1 MSDEQSW
8 PGWLRDI
15 TGTLAVSS
23 QYVLWGT
30 IRDAWL
36 LPGESAPKRLLATLQ
51 WALAPLDY
59 QAMLVWDPIDGVQTF
74 PAGADERDRV
84 QQLVG
89 RDLGKAGTPLDFP
102 ALQSLLRHAVTNKV
116 SRVAFVLD
124 YASRIT
130 SDAER
135 PGPDEAAFFA
145 FAQKLSYTAMPMS
158 AREVPRR
165 SLFNPVIWLLD
176 RQGDI
181 PAWYTAQN
189 ERVRVIPLATPD
201 LGQRLQ
207 AADLAVGGLDDI
219 AKLDDDRRRRLVRT
233 FAETTEGMTVAGMY
247 EVVKLARDRS
257 LPATEIAD
265 AVRAYKIGLLES
277 PWRAGYLPTRIRD
290 GEAEIRARVIG
301 QDDAVTRTMDIL
313 KRSVMGLSG
322 AHTSQRTNRPRGVLF
337 FAGPTG
343 VGKTELAKAL
353 ARLLFGNDE
362 SYIRFDMSEFREENA
377 DQRLIGAPPGFLG
390 HEAGGEL
397 TNAVRSRPF
406 SLLLFDEIDKA
417 GPRVL
422 DKFLQILDE
431 GRLTDGR
438 GATVHFSEA
447 VIVFTSN
454 LGMVGP
460 NGERDVTQKLDHA
473 AIDSKIR
480 SSIKHHFTTVLNR
493 PELLNRIGES
503 NVVVF
508 DFIRPEPAR
517 LIFGLQLANV
527 EARVYEEHRAYLV
540 VEEPAR
546 TNLLEWVTQD
556 LDFGGRG
563 MGGRLEEALE
573 NPLGRALFDRGVE
586 PGTKIVVTGVRR
598 EGLTHVVDLA

>member
-1 MSDEQSW
+1 MSDDQSW
-8 PGWLRDI
+8 PGWLRDV

-23 QYVLWGT
+23 QYVLWGA

-36 LPGESAPKRLLATLQ
+36 VPGEQAPKRLLAALQ
-51 WALAPLDY
+51 WALTPLDY
-59 QAMLVWDPIDGVQTF
+59 QAILVWDPIDGIQTF
-74 PAGADERDRV
+74 PAGENERTRV
-84 QQLVG
+84 QQLVEH
-89 RDLGKAGTPLDFP
+89 DLGKGGSPLDFP
-102 ALQSLLRHAVTNKV
+102 TLQSLLRHVVTKLP
-116 SRVAFVLD
+116 RVAFVLD

-130 SDAER
+130 SDAEH
-135 PGPDEAAFFA
+135 PGPDEGAFFA
-145 FAQKLSYTAMPMS
+145 FAQKLSYTAIPMS
-158 AREVPRR
+158 APDRARR

-189 ERVRVIPLATPD
+189 ERVRVIPLAAPD

-207 AADLAVGGLDDI
+207 AGELAIGGLDDV
-219 AKLDDDRRRRLVRT
+219 AKLDHERRRRLVRA
-233 FAETTEGMTVAGMY
+233 FAESTEGMTIAGMY

-257 LPATEIAD
+257 LPATQISD
-265 AVRAYKIGLLES
+265 AVRAYKVGLLES
-277 PWRAGYLPTRIRD
+277 PWRAGYLPRRIRD
-290 GEAEIRARVIG
+290 GESELRARVIG

-353 ARLLFGNDE
+353 AGLLFGNDE
-362 SYIRFDMSEFREENA
+362 ACIRFDMSEFREENA

-397 TNAVRSRPF
+397 TNAVRNRPF

-417 GPRVL
+417 GPKVL

-460 NGERDVTQKLDHA
+460 DGEREVTQKLDHA
-473 AIDSKIR
+473 AIDTKIR
-480 SSIKHHFTTVLNR
+480 ASIKHHFTSVLNR

-508 DFIRPEPAR
+508 DYIRPEPAR

-527 EARVYEEHRAYLV
+527 EARVHEEHRAHLI

-546 TNLLEWVTQD
+546 SQLLQWVTTD

-563 MGGRLEEALE
+563 MGSRLEEALE
-573 NPLGRALFDRGVE
+573 NPLGRALFDRGVKS
-586 PGTKIVVTGVRR
+586 GDKIVVTGIRR
-598 EGLTHVVDLA
+598 EGLTHVVDLG